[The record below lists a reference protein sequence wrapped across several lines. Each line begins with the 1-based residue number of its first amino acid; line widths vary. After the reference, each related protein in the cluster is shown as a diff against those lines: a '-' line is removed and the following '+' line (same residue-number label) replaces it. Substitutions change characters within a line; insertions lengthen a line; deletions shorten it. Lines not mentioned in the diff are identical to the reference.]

1 MAKGVWLALAALA
14 AIGRPAAAAGLYAQ
28 EQSVEGLG
36 RAYSGEAAASGADAL
51 WWNPAA
57 IGDVQGAQLFN
68 GLQVVAADVDVR
80 DGGST
85 IQRPG
90 SATAPVGGNPYSEPF
105 DIAEIPDFAAAR
117 RLSDQ
122 WSAGLAVTA
131 PFGFAAVSRPD
142 AWTRYEAVKVRLVDV
157 DFQPTI
163 AWRPAPWVRLGI
175 GADAEIA
182 DVKFSVALPN
192 PSAADADGRANLA
205 TNGWSFGWV
214 AGAQIDAGP
223 SLTLGASYR
232 SGQDHSLGGHVT
244 SGGLLGALATGD
256 GQAVTRVRFATP
268 WLATLGARWRLTPR
282 LTLEGEVQ
290 RIGWSRYRGFSIATV
305 GVAPPA
311 IRAPARDTTS
321 FAAGLDYAAMPGL
334 TLRAGVQ
341 ADPRA
346 IRDSAVLPDGSRLIF
361 SAGASLSR
369 SPHTALDI
377 GVAYVDFAHSPITSD
392 VLAFA
397 GTAQATPV
405 HLVGQ
410 LAAHALVLAVGMRR
424 TF

>member
-1 MAKGVWLALAALA
+1 MAKGGWLAACAMA
-14 AIGRPAAAAGLYAQ
+14 AIGGPAAAAGFYAQ

-36 RAYSGEAAASGADAL
+36 RAYSGEAAASGPDAL

-68 GLQVVAADVDVR
+68 GLQVVAADVDLR

-90 SATAPVGGNPYSEPF
+90 SAAAPVGGKSYSEPF

-131 PFGFAAVSRPD
+131 PFGFGAVSRPD
-142 AWTRYEAVKVRLVDV
+142 AWTRYEAVKVRLVDL

-163 AWRPAPWVRLGI
+163 AWRPAPWVRLGL

-214 AGAQIDAGP
+214 AGAQVDAGP
-223 SLTLGASYR
+223 TLTLGASYR
-232 SGQDHSLGGHVT
+232 SGQNHSLGGHVT

-268 WLATLGARWRLTPR
+268 WLATLGARWRLTQR
-282 LTLEGEVQ
+282 LTLEGEAQ

-305 GVAPPA
+305 GLTPQATRP
-311 IRAPARDTTS
+311 PARDTTS
-321 FAAGLDYAAMPGL
+321 FAAGFDYAVARGL
-334 TLRAGVQ
+334 TFRGGVQ
-341 ADPRA
+341 IDPRA
-346 IRDSAVLPDGSRLIF
+346 IRDSAVLPDGGRLIF
-361 SAGASLSR
+361 SAGASLAR
-369 SPHTALDI
+369 SASTTLDI
-377 GVAYVDFAHSPITSD
+377 GAAYVDFAHSPIASD
-392 VLAFA
+392 GVAYF
-397 GTAQATPV
+397 GTVDATPV

-410 LAAHALVLAVGMRR
+410 LAAHAVVLSLGMRR